1 MAKLKLSTEFFCDYK
16 LIALHTHLED
26 YQLAYFLNKTLHL
39 QLAKTKGK
47 ACLTM
52 PSGEQFS
59 YYTWEDTSADITWHC
74 IANKLQDT
82 QAPTAVVTLFEEL
95 PQMQYLVENEKKVD
109 YFLKIDTEGRLDIP
123 KILNRLR
130 EVPATT
136 AREIAID
143 TLDKKYKLIFQEC

>member
-1 MAKLKLSTEFFCDYK
+1 MFCIFAPEMSGYGKTEAIDRVFCDYK

-52 PSGEQFS
+52 PSGGQFS
-59 YYTWEDTSADITWHC
+59 YYTWEDTSTDITWHC

-82 QAPTAVVTLFEEL
+82 QAPTAVVTLL
-95 PQMQYLVENEKKVD
+95 KNCHRCNILVENEK
-109 YFLKIDTEGRLDIP
+109 EGGLLFEDR
-123 KILNRLR
+123 
-130 EVPATT
+130 
-136 AREIAID
+136 
-143 TLDKKYKLIFQEC
+143 Y